1 MAMSQELYSV
11 EQVAERLG
19 LQVRTVRA
27 YIRGGRLKAVRIGK
41 QYRITRGDLEALT
54 GQPEADATPA
64 RHLEVS
70 AIVEME
76 GVGLDAS
83 IRLAN
88 SLMAT
93 LNGRR
98 ASDPPLRAETLYDPA
113 RGRMKFV
120 LLGDPGVVA
129 DLLKL
134 ITFWSDSYR

>member
-27 YIRGGRLKAVRIGK
+27 YIRDGRLKAVRIGK
-41 QYRITRGDLEALT
+41 QYRITRADLEALT
-54 GQPEADATPA
+54 GQPVAPPTAG
-64 RHLEVS
+64 RHLDVS
-70 AIVEME
+70 AIVEAE

-88 SLMAT
+88 SLMGA
-93 LNGRR
+93 LNTRKAG
-98 ASDPPLRAETLYDPA
+98 DPPLRAETLYDPA
-113 RGRMKFV
+113 RQRMKFV
-120 LLGDPGVVA
+120 LLGDPAVVA

-134 ITFWSDSYR
+134 ITFWSDAYR

>member
-1 MAMSQELYSV
+1 MSQELYSV

-27 YIRGGRLKAVRIGK
+27 YIRAGRLKAVRIGK

-54 GQPEADATPA
+54 GRPEADAMPT

-83 IRLAN
+83 IRLSN

-98 ASDPPLRAETLYDPA
+98 AGDPPLRAETLHDPA
-113 RGRMKFV
+113 RQRMKFV

-134 ITFWSDSYR
+134 ITFWSDSDR

>member
-1 MAMSQELYSV
+1 MSQELYSV

-27 YIRGGRLKAVRIGK
+27 YIRDGRLRAVRIGK
-41 QYRITRGDLEALT
+41 QYRITRAALEALT
-54 GQPEADATPA
+54 GQPEPAATPA

-93 LNGRR
+93 LNGRK
-98 ASDPPLRAETLYDPA
+98 AGDPPLRAETLYDPA
-113 RGRMKFV
+113 RQRMKFV

-129 DLLKL
+129 DLLKML
-134 ITFWSDSYR
+134 SFWSDAYR